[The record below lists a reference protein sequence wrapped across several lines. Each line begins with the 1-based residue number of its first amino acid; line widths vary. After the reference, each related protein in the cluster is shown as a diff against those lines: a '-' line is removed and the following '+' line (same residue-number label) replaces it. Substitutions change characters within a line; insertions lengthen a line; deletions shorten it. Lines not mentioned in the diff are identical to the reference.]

1 MLSPYNKLISALI
14 GITLAFF
21 LILLHSSSQA
31 NDLTI
36 TVTTSAGG
44 TLNTLQDGQ
53 NNDIDFDIESMNGFI
68 IDLDQVGN
76 NNNIDVDVDGR
87 NSNGSSMYIN
97 QSGNNKSFT
106 GSYWCGHAYCTMTVN
121 Q

>member
-1 MLSPYNKLISALI
+1 MRSPYNKLISVLL
-14 GITLAFF
+14 GVLLFQV
-21 LILLHSSSQA
+21 LILLNNSFA

-36 TVTTSAGG
+36 TVTTSTGG

-53 NNDIDFDIESMNGFI
+53 NNNIDFDIESMDGFI

-76 NNNIDVDVDGR
+76 NNNIDVNVDGR

-97 QSGNNKSFT
+97 QNGNNKSFT
-106 GSYWCGHAYCTMTVN
+106 GSGHAYCTMTVN

>member
-1 MLSPYNKLISALI
+1 MCLMMFSPVL
-14 GITLAFF
+14 
-21 LILLHSSSQA
+21 A
-31 NDLTI
+31 NDIYVTQSGNTLTLD
-36 TVTTSAGG
+36 V
-44 TLNTLQDGQ
+44 LQDGQ
-53 NNDIDFDIESMNGFI
+53 NNNIDFDIESMDGFI

-76 NNNIDVDVDGR
+76 NNNIDVNVDGR

-97 QSGNNKSFT
+97 QNGNNKSFT

>member
-1 MLSPYNKLISALI
+1 MGSPYYKLISVLL
-14 GITLAFF
+14 GVLLFQV
-21 LILLHSSSQA
+21 LILLNNSFA

-36 TVTTSAGG
+36 TVTTSTGG

-53 NNDIDFDIESMNGFI
+53 NNNIDFDIESMDGFI

-76 NNNIDVDVDGR
+76 NNNIDVNVDGR

-97 QSGNNKSFT
+97 QNGNNKSFT

>member
-53 NNDIDFDIESMNGFI
+53 DNNIDFDIESMNGFI
-68 IDLDQVGN
+68 MPRNKTVLDYKVHRCSQIHRCFMCSGMINFIENHFQVL
-76 NNNIDVDVDGR
+76 
-87 NSNGSSMYIN
+87 
-97 QSGNNKSFT
+97 T
-106 GSYWCGHAYCTMTVN
+106 GEFQYLYFCEECRDH
-121 Q
+121 